1 MGAKYIKCTHA
12 LYVLVFRWVCHAC
25 SCNENGNYSQP
36 LAGKRV
42 AAVLLLPYLN
52 MSYVSEEGSMV
63 TVHEHS
69 DLHPVTLTILMSI
82 NVTDKDLT
90 LCG

>member
-1 MGAKYIKCTHA
+1 MKCAH
-12 LYVLVFRWVCHAC
+12 VLRVPLFRWVCHAC
-25 SCNENGNYSQP
+25 SYNEIENYHQP
-36 LAGKRV
+36 LAGKQV

-69 DLHPVTLTILMSI
+69 DLHLVTLAILMSI